1 MRWTDKFIGFVS
13 TLILARLLAPEDI
26 GIIAMASLVIGF
38 IDVFLDLGV
47 NIALIQNRNA
57 APAHFNSA
65 WTLRLAQSATAAV
78 LIVLASSAAA
88 TYFKDAR
95 VESVLHVMAL
105 GLIVASF
112 ENIGIV
118 TFQKE
123 MKFGLEFRFLFSKR
137 IVGFLVT
144 ITAAWFLRD
153 YWALV
158 IGALAGRIGDRWSLG
173 FVAETEQQ
181 VVEHL
186 NSHLSRLPAADQLS
200 RAILEQMRE
209 DEARHAHEALAAG
222 GAELPLPVRMVMK
235 GVSKVMTQ
243 TTYWV

>member
-1 MRWTDKFIGFVS
+1 MTKKGANSVLASVAITVAMRWTDKFIGFVS

-123 MKFGLEFRFLFSKR
+123 MKFGLEFRFLFQN
-137 IVGFLVT
+137 GLLVFWLPSPPPGSCG
-144 ITAAWFLRD
+144 IT
-153 YWALV
+153 
-158 IGALAGRIGDRWSLG
+158 GHSSLAHWLDVYSER
-173 FVAETEQQ
+173 
-181 VVEHL
+181 
-186 NSHLSRLPAADQLS
+186 P
-200 RAILEQMRE
+200 
-209 DEARHAHEALAAG
+209 
-222 GAELPLPVRMVMK
+222 
-235 GVSKVMTQ
+235 
-243 TTYWV
+243 